1 MHASITKPLA
11 DQAGQRSQGYWL
23 LSKLFLELPTP
34 DRLQAL
40 KTVLASLKE
49 EKSALQEAVT
59 SLFQAVEQSLLTPE
73 ETAVDYTR
81 RLVVVSKDSQ
91 EPLPFEAHVREKRL
105 PGDATEAIQVLMTEF
120 GYANVAPDAS
130 SPDHI
135 GVELRL
141 MAMLCHDECQAW
153 QTGELNNAVSSLR
166 RQNILLHTHL
176 VKWVPDY
183 CQTLAERSSD
193 AYIQAIARLTR
204 QALVDDSE
212 VLAEI
217 SGHVDSL
224 LSASVE

>member
-49 EKSALQEAVT
+49 EQSPLQEAVA
-59 SLFQAVEQSLLTPE
+59 SLYQAVEQSLLTPE
-73 ETAVDYTR
+73 ATAVDYTR
-81 RLVVVSKDSQ
+81 RLVAVSKDSQ
-91 EPLPFEAHVREKRL
+91 EPLPFEAHVRENRL
-105 PGDATEAIQVLMTEF
+105 PGDATEAIQLLMSES
-120 GYANVAPDAS
+120 GYSNAVPDAS

-141 MAMLCHDECQAW
+141 MAMLCHEECQGW
-153 QTGELNNAVSSLR
+153 QTGELDNAVTSLR

-176 VKWVPDY
+176 VQWVPDY
-183 CQTLAERSSD
+183 CQDLAERSND
-193 AYIQAIARLTR
+193 TYIQAIARLTR
-204 QALVDDSE
+204 QALVDDGE

-217 SGHVDSL
+217 SSHVDSL
-224 LSASVE
+224 LSVSVE